1 MTASR
6 RLLMTTAALLG
17 LGLLAGLWRALGG
30 PWADALG
37 LPLWSLTLAVGVL
50 ASIDAALLARLP
62 AISVRRDLPARL
74 RAGETR
80 TVELSLR
87 HAGRRPLKVQVHD
100 PLPLGMATQPLP
112 QVVIIPP
119 GQTVP
124 VRYPLSALRRGRWT
138 LGQCVIGLTSP
149 LGLWRQRRHGATAQ
163 PVDVHPALLDGLP
176 PSPAGEARDPGWPL
190 ILVVDASHDT
200 AHAEGQPEA
209 FERLLAAGLRLGQ
222 VALGQGDAVG
232 LLTLAAGSIQYLP
245 PGKGPAQLRALLDTL
260 QAVEPSGHP
269 AACRAVAETLLR
281 RQHRRARVV
290 WLRGAS
296 DQDHEPLLAAI
307 AALRRHHQVLLASL
321 GDEAIDAVR
330 QQPVERIEQALAY
343 CDAMRH
349 SAARATL
356 QARTTALGATWL
368 DTSSAQADGQLVAR
382 YLAWKR
388 TGGE

>member
-6 RLLMTTAALLG
+6 RLLLATTALLG
-17 LGLLAGLWRALGG
+17 LGLLSGIWRALGG

-37 LPLWSLTLAVGVL
+37 LLLWSLTLAVGVL
-50 ASIDAALLARLP
+50 ASVDAVLLARLP
-62 AISVRRDLPARL
+62 AISVRRDLPGRL
-74 RAGETR
+74 RAGEAR

-112 QVVIIPP
+112 QVVIVPP

-124 VRYPLSALRRGRWT
+124 VGYPLPALRRGRWV
-138 LGQCVIGLTSP
+138 LGQCVIGLSSP

-163 PVDVHPALLDGLP
+163 PVDVYPALLDGLS
-176 PSPAGEARDPGWPL
+176 PSLAGEAQDPGWPL
-190 ILVVDASHDT
+190 ILVLDASHNT
-200 AHAEGQPEA
+200 AHAEGQAEA

-232 LLTLAAGSIQYLP
+232 LLTLVAGSVNYLP
-245 PGKGPAQLRALLDTL
+245 PGKGAAQLRALLDTL
-260 QAVEPSGHP
+260 HAIEPSGHP
-269 AACRAVAETLLR
+269 AACRAGAEALLR
-281 RQHRRARVV
+281 RQNRRARVV
-290 WLRGAS
+290 WLRGTN

-307 AALRRHHQVLLASL
+307 AALRRRHQVLLVSPS
-321 GDEAIDAVR
+321 DEAIDAIR
-330 QQPVERIEQALAY
+330 EQPVEQIEQALAY

-349 SAARATL
+349 LAACATL
-356 QARTTALGATWL
+356 QARATALGATWL
-368 DTSSAQADGQLVAR
+368 DTSSAQAGGQLVAR
-382 YLAWKR
+382 YLAWKQ